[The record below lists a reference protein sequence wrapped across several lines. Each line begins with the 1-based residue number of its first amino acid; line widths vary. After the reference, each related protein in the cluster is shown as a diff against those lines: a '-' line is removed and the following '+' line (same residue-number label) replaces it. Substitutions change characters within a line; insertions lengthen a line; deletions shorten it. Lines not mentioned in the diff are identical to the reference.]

1 MAKIVLPYEPRAIWK
16 TKLHSKLASVKYAVI
31 VAHRR
36 FGKTIGMVNHIIR
49 AALEDNKLMPVYAL
63 IGPYR
68 NQMKR
73 IAWEP
78 LKYYTNKIPGVKV
91 NNTDMYIE
99 FPSKYPGAAGARIYI
114 VGADNPDSYRGTY
127 LDGCILDEYAD
138 MDKRMWTEIV
148 FPQLQD
154 RDGFCYFIGT
164 PKGPNHF
171 YDLYKKAVK
180 DVEELGDKSDW
191 YVDLFPVTETGIF
204 TAEKIEKLKKEMS
217 EVEFAQEFMCDFAQA
232 AENDLFSLELL
243 DRAFERTLKEEEVPE
258 DEPMIGG
265 GDIARYGDDST
276 VLFRRKGYM
285 AYANPLKWK
294 NLNTMEVADKFMD
307 ALEGPRDKVDM
318 LFCDVGG
325 LGAGVVDRVQQC
337 GYYNISEV
345 SFQGRAAEDKRYEN
359 MRAEMYF
366 KLKEWLEKGGA
377 LPQVEGLREE
387 LHKVQYKFSKHGRLM
402 LTPKEEIKDKLGR
415 SPDMADAL
423 ALTFAR
429 PVALKGRGRRGLRNL
444 MCNTEYSIMDA
455 V

>member
-1 MAKIVLPYEPRAIWK
+1 MAKIILPYEPRAIWK
-16 TKLHSKLASVKYAVI
+16 NKLHKTLASVRYAVI

-154 RDGFCYFIGT
+154 RKGFCYFIGT

-171 YDLYKKAVK
+171 YDLYRTAKK
-180 DVEELGDKSDW
+180 DMEELGDNSEW
-191 YVDLFPVTETGIF
+191 FVEMYPVTETGIF
-204 TAEKIEKLKKEMS
+204 TDDEIEKFKKVMS
-217 EVEFAQEFMCDFAQA
+217 DVEFAQEYMCDFAQA
-232 AENDLFSLELL
+232 AENDLFSTELL
-243 DRAFERTLKEEEVPE
+243 DKAFDRTLKEEDIPA
-258 DEPMIGG
+258 DEPLIGG

-276 VLFRRKGYM
+276 VLFRRRGLM
-285 AYANPLKWK
+285 AYASPLRWK
-294 NLNTMEVADKFMD
+294 HLNTMEVADKFIA
-307 ALEGPRDKVDM
+307 ALEGPRDKIDM

-325 LGAGVVDRVQQC
+325 LGAGVVDRVQQM
-337 GYYNISEV
+337 GYSNISEV

-359 MRAEMYF
+359 IRAEMYF

-377 LPQVEGLREE
+377 LPPIDGLREE

-415 SPDMADAL
+415 SPDTADAL

-429 PVALKGRGRRGLRNL
+429 PVSLTRNRRRGLKNL
-444 MCNTEYSIMDA
+444 MCNTEYCIMDA

>member
-99 FPSKYPGAAGARIYI
+99 FPSKHPGAAGARIYI

-180 DVEELGDKSDW
+180 EVEELGNKSDW

-243 DRAFERTLKEEEVPE
+243 DRAFERALKEEEVPE
-258 DEPMIGG
+258 DEPLIGG

-276 VLFRRKGYM
+276 ALFRRKGLL
-285 AYANPLKWK
+285 AYPNPLKWK

>member
-1 MAKIVLPYEPRAIWK
+1 MAKIILPYEPRAIWK
-16 TKLHSKLASVKYAVI
+16 TKLHKTLSSVRYAVI

-154 RDGFCYFIGT
+154 RKGFCYFIGT

-171 YDLYKKAVK
+171 YDLYRTAKK
-180 DVEELGDKSDW
+180 DMEELGDKSDW
-191 YVDLFPVTETGIF
+191 FVDMYPVTETGIF
-204 TAEKIEKLKKEMS
+204 TDDEIEKFKKVMS
-217 EVEFAQEFMCDFAQA
+217 DVEFAQEYMCDFAQA
-232 AENDLFSLELL
+232 AENDLFSTELL
-243 DRAFERTLKEEEVPE
+243 DRAFDRTLKEEDIPA
-258 DEPMIGG
+258 DEPLIGG

-276 VLFRRKGYM
+276 VLFRRRGYM

-294 NLNTMEVADKFMD
+294 HLNTMEVADKFIA
-307 ALEGPRDKVDM
+307 ALEGPRDKIDM

-325 LGAGVVDRVQQC
+325 LGAGVVDRVQQM
-337 GYYNISEV
+337 GYSNISEV

-359 MRAEMYF
+359 IRAEMYF
-366 KLKEWLEKGGA
+366 KLKDWLEKGGA
-377 LPQVEGLREE
+377 LPPIDGLREE

-415 SPDMADAL
+415 SPDTADAL

-429 PVALKGRGRRGLRNL
+429 PVGLKGKRGRGLRNL
-444 MCNTEYSIMDA
+444 MCNTDYCIMDA

>member
-1 MAKIVLPYEPRAIWK
+1 
-16 TKLHSKLASVKYAVI
+16 
-31 VAHRR
+31 
-36 FGKTIGMVNHIIR
+36 
-49 AALEDNKLMPVYAL
+49 
-63 IGPYR
+63 
-68 NQMKR
+68 MKR

-180 DVEELGDKSDW
+180 DVEELGNKSDW

-258 DEPMIGG
+258 DEPLIGG

-429 PVALKGRGRRGLRNL
+429 PVGLKGRGRRGLRNL
-444 MCNTEYSIMDA
+444 MCNTEYSIMDE

>member
-1 MAKIVLPYEPRAIWK
+1 MAKIILPYEPRAIWK
-16 TKLHSKLASVKYAVI
+16 TKLHKTLSSVRYAVL

-99 FPSKYPGAAGARIYI
+99 FPSKYPGAAVARIYI

-180 DVEELGDKSDW
+180 EVEELGNKSDW

-217 EVEFAQEFMCDFAQA
+217 EVGFAQEFMCDFAQA

-258 DEPMIGG
+258 DEPLIGG

>member
-1 MAKIVLPYEPRAIWK
+1 MAKIILPYEPRAIWK
-16 TKLHSKLASVKYAVI
+16 TKLHKKLASVRYAVI

-49 AALEDNKLMPVYAL
+49 AAIEDDKLMPVYAL

-78 LKYYTNKIPGVKV
+78 LKYYTEKIPGRKV
-91 NNTDMYIE
+91 NESDMFIE
-99 FPSKYPGAAGARIYI
+99 LPTKHPGAAGARIYI

-171 YDLYKKAVK
+171 YDLYKDAKK
-180 DVEELGDKSDW
+180 DMEELGNKSEW
-191 YVDLFPVTETGIF
+191 YVALYPVTETGIF
-204 TAEKIEKLKKEMS
+204 SDEKIEKFKRTMS
-217 EVEFAQEFMCDFAQA
+217 EVEFSQEFMCDFAQA
-232 AENDLFSLELL
+232 AENDLFSTELL
-243 DRAFERTLKEEEVPE
+243 DKAFERKLKEEDVPE
-258 DEPMIGG
+258 DEPLIAG

-276 VLFRRKGYM
+276 VLFRRRGFM
-285 AYANPLKWK
+285 AYANPMKWK
-294 NLNTMEVADKFMD
+294 NLSTMEVADKFIA
-307 ALEGPRDKVDM
+307 ALDGPKDRVDM
-318 LFCDVGG
+318 LFCDVGNM
-325 LGAGVVDRVQQC
+325 GAGVIDRVQQL
-337 GYYNISEV
+337 GYTNISEV
-345 SFQGRAAEDKRYEN
+345 AFQSRAQDNARYEN
-359 MRAEMYF
+359 IRAEMYF

-377 LPQVEGLREE
+377 LPEVEGLREE
-387 LHKVQYKFSKHGRLM
+387 LHKIQYKFSRHGRLV

-415 SPDMADAL
+415 SPDIADAL

-429 PVALKGRGRRGLRNL
+429 PVGLKGKRKLGLRNL
-444 MCNTEYSIMDA
+444 MCNTDYCIMD
-455 V
+455 VC

>member
-114 VGADNPDSYRGTY
+114 VGADNPDSYRGPY

-180 DVEELGDKSDW
+180 DVEELGNKSDW

-217 EVEFAQEFMCDFAQA
+217 EVEFAQEFMCDFAEA

-243 DRAFERTLKEEEVPE
+243 ERAFERAWKEEEVPE
-258 DEPMIGG
+258 DEPLIAG

-429 PVALKGRGRRGLRNL
+429 PVGLKGRGRRGLRNL